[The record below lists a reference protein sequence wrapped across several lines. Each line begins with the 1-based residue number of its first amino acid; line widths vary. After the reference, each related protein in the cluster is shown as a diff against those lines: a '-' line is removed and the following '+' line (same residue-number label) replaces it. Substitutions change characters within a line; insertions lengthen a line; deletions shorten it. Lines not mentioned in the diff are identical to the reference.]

1 MGIQDDS
8 RTVVEEVEN
17 RYVSLLTNSGF
28 KAVFGDRKN
37 EDVVMSVINALL
49 PAHRRVKTIEYC
61 QTELQGRMLE
71 SKEFRYDFMCRG
83 EDGTAFIVE
92 MQCYPDDYWFRRCV
106 SYASR
111 AYDRQNRK
119 GEGYDVA
126 PVYLI
131 GLMGTPLRHDS
142 PDEWRDRFVSEWTFM
157 EKTSHELQDET
168 IIIIFAELARFDRTL
183 EQCKDDLERMLY
195 VLKNTGRMKKVPESL
210 KRKVFARILEA
221 CDRDNFSEEKR
232 IQYDQDMYDELR
244 RLGEL
249 ATAKRI
255 GREEGREEGA
265 KGARLEDAR
274 RLKELGVDLEIISK
288 ATGLSIET
296 IREL

>member
-1 MGIQDDS
+1 M
-8 RTVVEEVEN
+8 EEVEN

-37 EDVVMSVINALL
+37 EDVVISVINALL

-210 KRKVFARILEA
+210 KRKVFERIFEA

-265 KGARLEDAR
+265 KGARLENAR

>member
-1 MGIQDDS
+1 M
-8 RTVVEEVEN
+8 EEVEN

-37 EDVVMSVINALL
+37 EDVVISVINALL

>member
-1 MGIQDDS
+1 
-8 RTVVEEVEN
+8 
-17 RYVSLLTNSGF
+17 
-28 KAVFGDRKN
+28 
-37 EDVVMSVINALL
+37 
-49 PAHRRVKTIEYC
+49 
-61 QTELQGRMLE
+61 
-71 SKEFRYDFMCRG
+71 MCRG